1 MTLNVSYAQT
11 RKSAAQVAVGELRE
25 QLGADPLDAVIF
37 YCDPRHDLAA
47 LGPAIQAGFDCPVI
61 GCTASGQIGPNGFQA
76 TGILAAGLR
85 GGDMRMRPHLISP
98 LSDETACASS
108 VADTVQSMVVRSDMD
123 FSFGLLLVDG
133 LSMREEQLAASL
145 YQALG
150 NVPLIGGSAGDNL
163 QFRQTHVYYDG
174 AFHQN
179 AAVLAQFECDKPCAS
194 FKFQHFV
201 PSDIDLVITEADP
214 ERRLIIEIDGEPA
227 AQAYADAIGLQPDQL
242 DANVFS
248 THPLLMTMGGD
259 PYVRSIQQVNK
270 DLSLTCYCAVD
281 EGRVISVGNA
291 VDVMKT
297 LEEAFDGICE
307 SVPDPALILGCD
319 CILRRVEF
327 EQNAMLEPVGQFMA
341 SRKVFGFSTYGEQF
355 NGLHINQTFT
365 GIAIGA

>member
-11 RKSAAQVAVGELRE
+11 RESAAPHAVEEMRE

-37 YCDPRHDLAA
+37 YCDPDLDLET
-47 LGPAIQAGFDCPVI
+47 LGPALKAAFDCPVI

-85 GGDMRMRPHLISP
+85 GGDLRVQPHLISP
-98 LSDETACASS
+98 LSDRTACASS
-108 VADTVQSMVVRSDMD
+108 AVDAVQSTLVQCDME

-133 LSMREEQLAASL
+133 LSLREEQLAASL

-150 NVPLIGGSAGDNL
+150 DVPLIGGSAGDNQ

-174 AFHQN
+174 RFLQN
-179 AAVLAQFECDKPCAS
+179 AAVLAQFECAKPCAS

-227 AQAYADAIGLQPDQL
+227 ARAYADAIGLTPDQL

-248 THPLLMTMGGD
+248 THPLLMTIGGD
-259 PYVRSIQQVNK
+259 PYVRSIRQVNE

-281 EGRVISVGNA
+281 EGRVVSVGNA

-297 LEEAFDGICE
+297 LEEAFDGVRE
-307 SVPDPALILGCD
+307 TVPDPALILGCD

-341 SRKVFGFSTYGEQF
+341 SRNVFGFSTYGEQF